1 MEIQFK
7 VNVAPRG
14 QGRPRFARIGKG
26 VRTYEQKKDTA
37 FKAVIKKALVSAYA
51 GKPLE
56 RAIRLR
62 MVACFKVP
70 KSYSKKRREACL
82 SGTERPTKKPDLDNI
97 VKAVQDA
104 MNGTAYG
111 DDCQVVEF
119 TCSKVYSEEE
129 GLKITIEEVE

>member
-7 VNVAPRG
+7 VNVTPRG

-26 VRTYEQKKDTA
+26 VRTYEQKADTA
-37 FKAVIKKALVSAYA
+37 FKTVIKKALLSAYA

-119 TCSKVYSEEE
+119 TCRKVYSEEE